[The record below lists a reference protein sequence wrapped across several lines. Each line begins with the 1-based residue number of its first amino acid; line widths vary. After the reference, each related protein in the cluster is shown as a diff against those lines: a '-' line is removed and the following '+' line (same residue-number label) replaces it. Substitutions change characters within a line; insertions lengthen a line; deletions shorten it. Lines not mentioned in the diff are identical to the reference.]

1 LIGAAVIAAIY
12 VANLLGGFGLTFA
25 PPWRHVPS
33 LYPAALQTRD
43 KATAR
48 HAPVPPVESTGPT
61 RASTPPSGT
70 PAARA
75 AASSGEATSRPAGQ
89 PTAPQDASA
98 ASLTAAADPQ
108 RATATPPANPAA
120 GGPASAAATAPGA
133 TAAGAAAPPGTPGS
147 QPSAPTAQASAQS
160 SSGAEAQQPF
170 VFASVVQLARDRAM
184 KPYQDRSPALP
195 DRLAHLTYDQY
206 QSIRFRS
213 HFALWRNQ
221 SLFEVQ
227 FFQRGFN
234 FDRRVEISEVVNGVV
249 HAIHYNPAWFDFGRM
264 ADLARHM
271 PANLGF
277 AGFRIHY
284 PLQTPTYKDE
294 LIAFL
299 GASYFRVL
307 GRNEVYGLSARGL
320 AIDTAST
327 SGEEFPWFTDF
338 WLVKPSQPEQRTL
351 TIYALLDSPSVAG
364 AYQFVILPGTV
375 TQVTVTSQ
383 LFPRKH
389 IAKLGVAPLTSM
401 FLYGESPSGHRFK
414 DFRPEVHDSDGLMM
428 QTGGGEWLWRPLM
441 NPTDLTVNRFMD
453 QHPRGFGLAQRDRNF
468 SDYRDT
474 QTQFQRMPSYWV
486 QPLGD
491 WGKGGVELVEI
502 PSDEQIHDNI
512 AAYWVPSQSV
522 DRGKPLRFDY
532 VLSAYMNAARWPPG
546 GRAIGTLTG
555 DFALAGDKPG
565 DGSQEVMIDYAGGD
579 LDGLDGTQPV
589 KANVSAN
596 GGTVDRIV
604 IQKIAETGHWRVTF
618 RVMPAKPKQP
628 VDIKCYLTLYGEAL
642 SETWIYQLSTT

>member
-1 LIGAAVIAAIY
+1 LIGLAVIAAIY

-25 PPWRHVPS
+25 PPWRSAPR
-33 LYPAALQTRD
+33 LRPAELHMPGGTASQPALL
-43 KATAR
+43 
-48 HAPVPPVESTGPT
+48 
-61 RASTPPSGT
+61 
-70 PAARA
+70 PAARSSASAEPAGSAEPRGAPAPIEQGGA
-75 AASSGEATSRPAGQ
+75 AAAGASSASQ
-89 PTAPQDASA
+89 ASA
-98 ASLTAAADPQ
+98 APAGTADLQNVVASQ
-108 RATATPPANPAA
+108 ATGT
-120 GGPASAAATAPGA
+120 SAAALNAARGAAQPSPSAPQP
-133 TAAGAAAPPGTPGS
+133 AGAAQG
-147 QPSAPTAQASAQS
+147 SAP
-160 SSGAEAQQPF
+160 QPF
-170 VFASVVQLARDRAM
+170 GFASVVQLAQQRAAQ
-184 KPYQDRSPALP
+184 PYRNRSPPLP

-221 SLFEVQ
+221 SLFEAQ

-234 FDRRVEISEVVNGVV
+234 FDRRVDISEVVNGVV
-249 HAIHYNPAWFDFGRM
+249 HPIRYNPAWFDFGKM
-264 ADLARHM
+264 TDLSRHM
-271 PANLGF
+271 PASLGF

-351 TIYALLDSPSVAG
+351 TIYALLDSASVAG

-375 TQVTVTSQ
+375 TQVTVTAE

-401 FLYGESPSGHRFK
+401 FLYGENPAGQRFK
-414 DFRPEVHDSDGLMM
+414 DYRPEVHDSDGLAM
-428 QTGGGEWLWRPLM
+428 QTGGGEWLWRPLI
-441 NPTDLTVNRFMD
+441 NPADLAVNRFMD
-453 QHPRGFGLAQRDRNF
+453 QHPRGFGLSQRDRTF
-468 SDYRDT
+468 SHYRDT

-502 PSDEQIHDNI
+502 PSDEEIHDNI
-512 AAYWVPSQSV
+512 VAYWVPSHPV
-522 DRGKPLRFDY
+522 ERGKPLRFDY
-532 VLSAYMNAARWPPG
+532 VLSAYMDSPLWPPG

-555 DFALAGDKPG
+555 DFAVSGDKPG
-565 DGSQEVMIDYAGGD
+565 EGSHEVMIDYSGGD
-579 LDGLDGTQPV
+579 LDGLDGTQPL
-589 KANVSAN
+589 KGNVSAQ
-596 GGTVDRIV
+596 GGSVDRIV
-604 IQKIAETGHWRVTF
+604 VQRIAETGHWRVTF
-618 RVMPAKPKQP
+618 RVTPANPKQP
-628 VDIKCYLTLYGEAL
+628 VDLKCYLTLYGEAL
-642 SETWIYQLSTT
+642 TETWIYQLPT